1 MPCGWGG
8 NRRSGVA
15 LAVRHRLQWFIHLL
29 AHGLRKGDEHPAYT
43 PHGVWQSFTFFT
55 RRAAGA
61 GRTATGRTAANAS
74 SVTFTA
80 VVEHRPASNEILRHF
95 AQTSARIDHALSRSI
110 CID

>member
-1 MPCGWGG
+1 MSTPPTLLMGYG
-8 NRRSGVA
+8 NP
-15 LAVRHRLQWFIHLL
+15 L
-29 AHGLRKGDEHPAYT
+29 P
-43 PHGVWQSFTFFT
+43 FFT

-95 AQTSARIDHALSRSI
+95 AQASVRIDHALSRSI